1 MANIPYPHSLPGS
14 HSDGLS
20 SLKTIAF
27 YMLLASLAIAI
38 AVPAAFV
45 TIGAQ

>member
-20 SLKTIAF
+20 SLKTIVF
-27 YMLLASLAIAI
+27 YVLLASVAIAI
-38 AVPAAFV
+38 AIPAAFA